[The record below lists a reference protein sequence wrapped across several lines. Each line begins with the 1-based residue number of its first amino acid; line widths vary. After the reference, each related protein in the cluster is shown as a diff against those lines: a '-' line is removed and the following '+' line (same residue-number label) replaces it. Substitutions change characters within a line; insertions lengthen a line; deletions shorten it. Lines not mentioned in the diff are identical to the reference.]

1 MQRCLLSV
9 VDSFVGFAPDF
20 HGTTIL
26 PYPACTAEKLLS
38 LGVGCAPSILQQ
50 EKGSMYLGAQL
61 HFLTHAIVP
70 TTAIFTRTDEIVIPQ
85 FGPNPSSR
93 LPGSVQF
100 PLQDYCGP
108 LELSD
113 HLSIIANPAA
123 YAIALNA
130 WTSPTGAAD
139 LSKFDK
145 ARDCFNIANSALDL
159 NDVAASI
166 RYFATIGEAVVTSG
180 GAPTPSEPA
189 LKQYVCDA
197 GAATV
202 CGKAGPTP
210 PIVSLS
216 DLTGLASD
224 L

>member
-1 MQRCLLSV
+1 MFLS
-9 VDSFVGFAPDF
+9 
-20 HGTTIL
+20 
-26 PYPACTAEKLLS
+26 
-38 LGVGCAPSILQQ
+38 
-50 EKGSMYLGAQL
+50 AQL

-85 FGPNPSSR
+85 FGPNPSSA

-108 LELSD
+108 VELSD

-123 YAIALNA
+123 YALALNA
-130 WTSPTGAAD
+130 WTSPSGAAD
-139 LSKFDK
+139 LSKFDQ
-145 ARDCFNIANSALDL
+145 ARDCYNISNSALDL

-166 RYFATIGEAVVTSG
+166 RYVATIAGSVATSG
-180 GAPTPSEPA
+180 GSPTPSEPA

-202 CGKAGPTP
+202 CGVAGPTP

-216 DLTGLASD
+216 DVTD
-224 L
+224 LLGDL